1 MKASI
6 WLGKDK
12 FEIKD
17 VPIPEIMDDQ
27 VLVKVKKVGLCGTD
41 VHITQGLFPSTPP
54 KILGHEF
61 SGEIVDVGRNVDKD
75 NIGKPKPFQLPKLSK
90 KRFSLSYRI

>member
-41 VHITQGLFPSTPP
+41 VHILKVYFPQHLLKSWDMNLAA
-54 KILGHEF
+54 K
-61 SGEIVDVGRNVDKD
+61 
-75 NIGKPKPFQLPKLSK
+75 
-90 KRFSLSYRI
+90 

>member
-27 VLVKVKKVGLCGTD
+27 VLVKVKKLDFAGQMY
-41 VHITQGLFPSTPP
+41 I
-54 KILGHEF
+54 
-61 SGEIVDVGRNVDKD
+61 
-75 NIGKPKPFQLPKLSK
+75 
-90 KRFSLSYRI
+90 

>member
-6 WLGKDK
+6 WLGKDN
-12 FEIKD
+12 FEIRD
-17 VPIPEIMDDQ
+17 VPITEIMDDQ

-61 SGEIVDVGRNVDKD
+61 SGEIVAVGKNVDKE
-75 NIGKPKPFQLPKLSK
+75 NIGKRGACNST
-90 KRFSLSYRI
+90 SSCGT